1 MANKDPDEM
10 LVVLFRHVAVQNLA
24 KTREAGRPIFDDVE
38 ICEIRA
44 PGAKDVKHFPALAI
58 SAGGWVFDPYT
69 GEQKQVTYAE
79 RFKRQYRQFKEHAA
93 QTKTGTP
100 LAQVPF
106 LTEARRAELRALNL
120 YTAEQLAAID
130 GQELKNLGPG
140 GREIKNQAMEY
151 IEQSHHNAPSMQL
164 QAELEALKARN
175 EVLEQDVDMLKA
187 RRAADETQFDNMS
200 DAELRDYITA
210 QTGNMPIGQPPHK
223 TLVRMAMEARP
234 SKAA

>member
-1 MANKDPDEM
+1 MQNKDPDEM
-10 LVVLFRHVAVQNLA
+10 LVVLFKHIAVKNEA
-24 KTREAGRPIFDDVE
+24 KSKEAGRPIFDDLE

-44 PGAKDVKHFPALAI
+44 PGAKDIKHFPAAAM
-58 SAGGWVFDPYT
+58 SAGGWVVDPYT
-69 GEQKQVTYAE
+69 GEQKQISYAE
-79 RFKRQYRQFKEHAA
+79 RFSRQYRQFKEHAA

-120 YTAEQLAAID
+120 YTAEQLAVID

-140 GREIKNQAMEY
+140 GRELKNRAIEYIAESRHNVPSIELQARLEAAEARNQA
-151 IEQSHHNAPSMQL
+151 L
-164 QAELEALKARN
+164 QQDVEALKTR
-175 EVLEQDVDMLKA
+175 KA
-187 RRAADETQFDNMS
+187 VAEAQFDGMS
-200 DAELRDYITA
+200 DAELQEFITA
-210 QTGNMPIGQPPHK
+210 QTGTAPIGQLNHK